1 MLMNSGK
8 SKFRAICWG
17 CNREGTIMVAKIKPY
32 RFHASR
38 FAIAGWIIMGG
49 LVSAARPATA
59 ETMQIKCVWEKFP
72 TDPVYHKYWM
82 IDFTARTVTV
92 TNAPN
97 GDLRPMPARI
107 TPSAIDWQ
115 YVTNMYTWNYHIDR
129 ASGVLTTDMSGK
141 QLLTLQCQP
150 TRGF

>member
-1 MLMNSGK
+1 MY
-8 SKFRAICWG
+8 
-17 CNREGTIMVAKIKPY
+17 REGTIMIHTGRV
-32 RFHASR
+32 
-38 FAIAGWIIMGG
+38 AIAGWVIVGG
-49 LVSAARPATA
+49 LVAAARPAIA

-82 IDFTARTVTV
+82 IDFTTRTVTV

-107 TPSAIDWQ
+107 TPSTIDWQ
-115 YVTNMYTWNYHIDR
+115 YVTNTSTISYHIDR
-129 ASGVLTTDMSGK
+129 SSGVLTSDLNGK
-141 QLLTLQCQP
+141 QALTLQCQP